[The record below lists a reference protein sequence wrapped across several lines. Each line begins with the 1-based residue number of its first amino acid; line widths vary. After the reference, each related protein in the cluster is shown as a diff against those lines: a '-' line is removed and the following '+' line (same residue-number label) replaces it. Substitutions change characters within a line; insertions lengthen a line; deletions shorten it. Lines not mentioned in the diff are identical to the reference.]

1 MKVSQ
6 LVEQYLAE
14 LPIGCV
20 LTEEQIARH
29 LRDAVRQYCGYAR
42 LTSAQSADTIHSD
55 IYAADAAPG
64 AVPEVVD
71 VDLTHS
77 ELAIIRPLWL
87 LYIEHENAM
96 ALEASRSQGAD
107 PYGRSTPEV
116 KQSILDY
123 ELRLPQLTFV
133 YEVRSI

>member
-1 MKVSQ
+1 MKISQ
-6 LVEQYLAE
+6 LVDQFLAD

-20 LTEEQIARH
+20 LTEEQITRH

-42 LTSAQSADTIHSD
+42 LTSAQSLDTVHSD
-55 IYAADAAPG
+55 LYTPG
-64 AVPEVVD
+64 DSPTAVD

-87 LYIEHENAM
+87 LYIENENAL

-107 PYGRSTPEV
+107 PFGRNSSEV

-123 ELRLPQLTFV
+123 EGSLPRLTFV

>member
-1 MKVSQ
+1 MKISQ
-6 LVEQYLAE
+6 LVDQYVAE

-20 LTEEQIARH
+20 LTEEQITRH

-42 LTSAQSADTIHSD
+42 LTSAQSLDTVHSD
-55 IYAADAAPG
+55 LYTTDT
-64 AVPEVVD
+64 VPSAVD

-87 LYIEHENAM
+87 LYIEKENAM

-107 PYGRSTPEV
+107 PYGRNTAEV
-116 KQSILDY
+116 TQSILEY
-123 ELRLPQLTFV
+123 EGSLPRLTFV

>member
-1 MKVSQ
+1 MKISQ
-6 LVEQYLAE
+6 LVDQYVAE

-20 LTEEQIARH
+20 LTEEQITRH

-42 LTSAQSADTIHSD
+42 LTSAQSLDTVHSD
-55 IYAADAAPG
+55 LYTPDT
-64 AVPEVVD
+64 VPVAVD

-87 LYIEHENAM
+87 LYIEKENAM

-107 PYGRSTPEV
+107 PYGRNTAEV
-116 KQSILDY
+116 TQSILDY
-123 ELRLPQLTFV
+123 EGSLPRLTFV
-133 YEVRSI
+133 FEVRSI

>member
-1 MKVSQ
+1 MNISQ
-6 LVEQYLAE
+6 LVDQYLAE

-42 LTSAQSADTIHSD
+42 LTSAQSVDSVHSD
-55 IYAADAAPG
+55 LYTADSLPAP
-64 AVPEVVD
+64 VD

-123 ELRLPQLTFV
+123 ERSLPQLTFV
-133 YEVRSI
+133 FEVRSI

>member
-6 LVEQYLAE
+6 LVEQYIAE

-20 LTEEQIARH
+20 LTEEQIGRN
-29 LRDAVRQYCGYAR
+29 LRDAIRQYCGYAR
-42 LTSAQSADTIHSD
+42 LTSAQSLDTVHSDLYTADTL
-55 IYAADAAPG
+55 P
-64 AVPEVVD
+64 VPID
-71 VDLTHS
+71 VELTHS

-87 LYIEHENAM
+87 LYIEKENST
-96 ALEASRSQGAD
+96 ALEASRSQGAEL
-107 PYGRSTPEV
+107 YGRTVSEV
-116 KQSILDY
+116 VQSILDY

>member
-1 MKVSQ
+1 MKISQ
-6 LVEQYLAE
+6 LVDQYLAE

-42 LTSAQSADTIHSD
+42 LTSAQSLDTVHSD
-55 IYAADAAPG
+55 LYTPEDVPAP
-64 AVPEVVD
+64 VD

-123 ELRLPQLTFV
+123 ERSLPQLTFV
-133 YEVRSI
+133 FEVRSI

>member
-6 LVEQYLAE
+6 LVEQYLAD

-42 LTSAQSADTIHSD
+42 LTSAQSLDTVHSD
-55 IYAADAAPG
+55 IYSSDG
-64 AVPEVVD
+64 AVVD

-87 LYIEHENAM
+87 LYNEYENAT

-107 PYGRSTPEV
+107 PFGRNTSES

-123 ELRLPQLTFV
+123 ELSLPRLTFSF
-133 YEVRSI
+133 EVRSI

>member
-1 MKVSQ
+1 MEISQ
-6 LVEQYLAE
+6 LVDQYVAE

-20 LTEEQIARH
+20 LTEEQITRH

-42 LTSAQSADTIHSD
+42 LTSAQSTDGVHSD
-55 IYAADAAPG
+55 IDATATAEG
-64 AVPEVVD
+64 AQNL
-71 VDLTHS
+71 DLTPS

-96 ALEASRSQGAD
+96 ALEASRSQGAEL
-107 PYGRSTPEV
+107 YGRSTPEV
-116 KQSILDY
+116 KQPILEY
-123 ELRLPQLTFV
+123 ERSLPQLTFT

>member
-1 MKVSQ
+1 MKISQ
-6 LVEQYLAE
+6 LVDQYTTE

-20 LTEEQIARH
+20 LTEEQITRH

-42 LTSAQSADTIHSD
+42 LTSAQSVDDVHSVLD
-55 IYAADAAPG
+55 DASGSTPVA
-64 AVPEVVD
+64 VD
-71 VDLTHS
+71 VDITHS

-123 ELRLPQLTFV
+123 ERSLPQLTFS

>member
-1 MKVSQ
+1 MKISQ
-6 LVEQYLAE
+6 LVDQYVAE

-20 LTEEQIARH
+20 LTEEQITRH

-42 LTSAQSADTIHSD
+42 LTSAQSLDTVHSD
-55 IYAADAAPG
+55 LYTPDTAPV
-64 AVPEVVD
+64 AVD

-87 LYIEHENAM
+87 LYIEKENGT

-107 PYGRSTPEV
+107 PWGRAVAEV
-116 KQSILDY
+116 AQAITDY
-123 ELRLPQLTFV
+123 EARLPSLTFV
-133 YEVRSI
+133 FEVRSI

>member
-1 MKVSQ
+1 MKISQ
-6 LVEQYLAE
+6 FVARYLAE

-20 LTEEQIARH
+20 LTEEQITRS

-42 LTSAQSADTIHSD
+42 LTSAQSLDTVHSD
-55 IYAADAAPG
+55 IDTPDAA
-64 AVPEVVD
+64 AVD
-71 VDLTHS
+71 VELTSS
-77 ELAIIRPLWL
+77 EFAIIRPLWV

-96 ALEASRSQGAD
+96 ALEASRSQGAELF
-107 PYGRSTPEV
+107 GRGTSEV

-123 ELRLPQLTFV
+123 ERSLPQLAFV

>member
-1 MKVSQ
+1 MKISQ
-6 LVEQYLAE
+6 LVDQYVAE

-20 LTEEQIARH
+20 LTEEQITRH

-42 LTSAQSADTIHSD
+42 LTSAQSLDTVHSD
-55 IYAADAAPG
+55 LYTPDTVPG
-64 AVPEVVD
+64 AVD

-123 ELRLPQLTFV
+123 EQRLPQMTFV

>member
-1 MKVSQ
+1 MRISQ

-20 LTEEQIARH
+20 LTEEQITRH
-29 LRDAVRQYCGYAR
+29 LRDATRQYCGYAQ
-42 LTSAQSADTIHSD
+42 LTSAQSSDSVHSD
-55 IYAADAAPG
+55 LYSDDAAPI
-64 AVPEVVD
+64 AVD
-71 VDLTHS
+71 VVLTHS

-87 LYIEHENAM
+87 LYIELENAV

-107 PYGRSTPEV
+107 PYGRASTEV

-123 ELRLPQLTFV
+123 ELRLPQLTFSF
-133 YEVRSI
+133 EVRSI

>member
-1 MKVSQ
+1 MKISQ
-6 LVEQYLAE
+6 LVEQYVAE

-20 LTEEQIARH
+20 LTEEQITRH
-29 LRDAVRQYCGYAR
+29 LRDAVRQYCGYAL
-42 LTSAQSADTIHSD
+42 LTSAQSLDTVHSNL
-55 IYAADAAPG
+55 YTPDAAP
-64 AVPEVVD
+64 VD
-71 VDLTHS
+71 VELTHS

-87 LYIEHENAM
+87 LYIEQENAT

-107 PYGRSTPEV
+107 PYGRNTSEV

-123 ELRLPQLTFV
+123 ERSLPQLTFV

>member
-1 MKVSQ
+1 MKISQ
-6 LVEQYLAE
+6 LVDQYVAE

-20 LTEEQIARH
+20 LTEEQITRH

-42 LTSAQSADTIHSD
+42 LTSAQSLDTVHSD
-55 IYAADAAPG
+55 LYTPDT
-64 AVPEVVD
+64 VPVAVD

-87 LYIEHENAM
+87 LYIEKENAM

-107 PYGRSTPEV
+107 PYGRNTAEV
-116 KQSILDY
+116 TQSILDY
-123 ELRLPQLTFV
+123 EGSLPRLTFV

>member
-1 MKVSQ
+1 MKISQ
-6 LVEQYLAE
+6 LVDQYFAD

-20 LTEEQIARH
+20 LTEEQVTRH

-42 LTSAQSADTIHSD
+42 LTSAQSVDDVHSVLDDTS
-55 IYAADAAPG
+55 G
-64 AVPEVVD
+64 ATPVAVD

-87 LYIEHENAM
+87 LYIEKENST
-96 ALEASRSQGAD
+96 ALEASRSQGAELF
-107 PYGRSTPEV
+107 GRAVSEV
-116 KQSILDY
+116 VQSILDY
-123 ELRLPQLTFV
+123 ELRLPQLTFS

>member
-1 MKVSQ
+1 MKISQ
-6 LVEQYLAE
+6 LVDQYFAD

-20 LTEEQIARH
+20 LTEEQVTRS
-29 LRDAVRQYCGYAR
+29 LRDATRQYCGYAR
-42 LTSAQSADTIHSD
+42 LTSAQSLDTVHSEL
-55 IYAADAAPG
+55 YTPDAVA
-64 AVPEVVD
+64 VD
-71 VDLTHS
+71 VELTHS

-96 ALEASRSQGAD
+96 ALEASRSQGAEL
-107 PYGRSTPEV
+107 YGRSTPEV

-123 ELRLPQLTFV
+123 ERSLPQLTFS

>member
-1 MKVSQ
+1 MNISQ
-6 LVEQYLAE
+6 LVDQYVAE

-20 LTEEQIARH
+20 LTEEQITRH

-42 LTSAQSADTIHSD
+42 LTSAQSLDTVHSD
-55 IYAADAAPG
+55 LYTPG
-64 AVPEVVD
+64 TDPVAVD

-77 ELAIIRPLWL
+77 ELAIIRPLWW
-87 LYIEHENAM
+87 LYIEKENGT

-107 PYGRSTPEV
+107 PWGRAVAEV
-116 KQSILDY
+116 AQAITDY
-123 ELRLPQLTFV
+123 EARLPSLTFI

>member
-1 MKVSQ
+1 MKISQ
-6 LVEQYLAE
+6 LVDQYLAV

-20 LTEEQIARH
+20 LTDDQITRH

-42 LTSAQSADTIHSD
+42 LTSAQSVDYVHSD
-55 IYAADAAPG
+55 LYSADETPAP
-64 AVPEVVD
+64 VD
-71 VDLTHS
+71 VELTHS

-87 LYIEHENAM
+87 LYIEHENAV

-107 PYGRSTPEV
+107 PYGRATSEV

-123 ELRLPQLTFV
+123 ERSLPQLTFV

>member
-1 MKVSQ
+1 MKISQ
-6 LVEQYLAE
+6 LVDQYLAE

-29 LRDAVRQYCGYAR
+29 LHDAVRQYCGYAR
-42 LTSAQSADTIHSD
+42 LTSAQSVDDVHSVLDDTSGTT
-55 IYAADAAPG
+55 P
-64 AVPEVVD
+64 VVVD
-71 VDLTHS
+71 VDITHS

-123 ELRLPQLTFV
+123 ELRLPQLTFS

>member
-1 MKVSQ
+1 MKISQ
-6 LVEQYLAE
+6 LVDQYFAE

-20 LTEEQIARH
+20 LTEEQVARH

-42 LTSAQSADTIHSD
+42 LTSAQSLDTVHSD
-55 IYAADAAPG
+55 LYTPDAEPVAA
-64 AVPEVVD
+64 D

-107 PYGRSTPEV
+107 PYGRQTSEV
-116 KQSILDY
+116 KQSILEY
-123 ELRLPQLTFV
+123 EMRLPQLTFV

>member
-1 MKVSQ
+1 M
-6 LVEQYLAE
+6 
-14 LPIGCV
+14 
-20 LTEEQIARH
+20 
-29 LRDAVRQYCGYAR
+29 
-42 LTSAQSADTIHSD
+42 HSD
-55 IYAADAAPG
+55 LYTPEDVPAP
-64 AVPEVVD
+64 VD

-123 ELRLPQLTFV
+123 ERSLPQLTFV
-133 YEVRSI
+133 FEVRSI

>member
-1 MKVSQ
+1 MKISQ
-6 LVEQYLAE
+6 LVDQYLAE

-20 LTEEQIARH
+20 LTEVQIARH

-42 LTSAQSADTIHSD
+42 LTSAQSLDTVHSD
-55 IYAADAAPG
+55 LYTPEDVPAP
-64 AVPEVVD
+64 VD

-107 PYGRSTPEV
+107 P
-116 KQSILDY
+116 
-123 ELRLPQLTFV
+123 
-133 YEVRSI
+133 

>member
-1 MKVSQ
+1 MKISQ
-6 LVEQYLAE
+6 LVEQYLAD

-20 LTEEQIARH
+20 LTEEQIARW
-29 LRDAVRQYCGYAR
+29 LRNATRQYCGYAI
-42 LTSAQSADTIHSD
+42 LASAQYLGGPIENLPAGASQFADIELSD
-55 IYAADAAPG
+55 
-64 AVPEVVD
+64 
-71 VDLTHS
+71 S
-77 ELAIIRPLWL
+77 ELAIIQPLWL
-87 LYIEHENAM
+87 LYIEHENAI

-123 ELRLPQLTFV
+123 ERELPRLAFS

>member
-1 MKVSQ
+1 MKISQ
-6 LVEQYLAE
+6 LVDQYVAE

-42 LTSAQSADTIHSD
+42 LTSAQSLDTVHSD
-55 IYAADAAPG
+55 LYTTATPDTAPS
-64 AVPEVVD
+64 AVD

-87 LYIEHENAM
+87 LYIEKENAM

-107 PYGRSTPEV
+107 PYGRNTAEV
-116 KQSILDY
+116 TQSILDY
-123 ELRLPQLTFV
+123 ELSLPRLTFV